1 MNKVGILLPPP
12 IDLSVAFESAK
23 KAEGFNDEIVF
34 RIPRND
40 SERVEVLGESL
51 VLITGDITK
60 NELDVCRHL
69 EFIQVPF
76 AGVDNFDIKELLSR
90 KIMLANVHANA
101 TAVAEYSMG
110 LLLVLAKGFV
120 QSDRD
125 LRKGYWHGWMGKEFN
140 IEIQGK
146 TLCIIGVGNI
156 GKKLAYFAKAF
167 GMHVIGVKRAPEV
180 VENVDEVYE
189 TKDLLKAVS
198 RADFVVSILPLTD
211 ETKGLIN
218 RDVFNAMKDKYF
230 INVGRGPVVS
240 EEDLF
245 VALKNRVIRGAAI
258 DTWWNYPEKPMQFAY
273 PSKYPF
279 HALDNIVMVAH
290 AAGFSAD
297 SVRRNWEDSV
307 RNVVRFFQGKEL
319 ENVVTEKGY

>member
-1 MNKVGILLPPP
+1 
-12 IDLSVAFESAK
+12 
-23 KAEGFNDEIVF
+23 
-34 RIPRND
+34 
-40 SERVEVLGESL
+40 
-51 VLITGDITK
+51 
-60 NELDVCRHL
+60 
-69 EFIQVPF
+69 
-76 AGVDNFDIKELLSR
+76 
-90 KIMLANVHANA
+90 MLANVHANA

-211 ETKGLIN
+211 MRQRALLIE
-218 RDVFNAMKDKYF
+218 MY
-230 INVGRGPVVS
+230 
-240 EEDLF
+240 L
-245 VALKNRVIRGAAI
+245 
-258 DTWWNYPEKPMQFAY
+258 MQ
-273 PSKYPF
+273 
-279 HALDNIVMVAH
+279 
-290 AAGFSAD
+290 
-297 SVRRNWEDSV
+297 
-307 RNVVRFFQGKEL
+307 
-319 ENVVTEKGY
+319 